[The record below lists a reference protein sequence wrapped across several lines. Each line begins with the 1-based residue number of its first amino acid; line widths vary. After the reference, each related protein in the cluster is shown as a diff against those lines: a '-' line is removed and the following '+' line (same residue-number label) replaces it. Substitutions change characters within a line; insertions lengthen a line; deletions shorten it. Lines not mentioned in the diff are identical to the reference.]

1 MEVGNNRRRVPTI
14 SAFQLQST
22 REFGFMYDCVA
33 TQTARHRE
41 WANLWHHFGL
51 SDTNELTPGEYFY
64 DIDHHT

>member
-1 MEVGNNRRRVPTI
+1 MELMKNVAENRQI

-33 TQTARHRE
+33 TRTALTVTGP
-41 WANLWHHFGL
+41 ACGDTFGL
-51 SDTNELTPGEYFY
+51 SDTNELTLGEYFY